1 MRKKAVAGMEP
12 GNADNQ
18 ERFMKRLTLLSL
30 AVAASGLAVAAPPKV
45 DLARGEQIA
54 KTVCASCHADDGNS
68 GIAMYPRLAA
78 QDADYI
84 ILETHLIKDSKRTT
98 GAAVSMMPLV
108 QGLSD
113 ADIRDVA
120 AYFQK
125 QFPKAGETNPKENAE
140 LGSRIFRGGLADKK
154 IPACMS
160 CHGPN
165 GAGMPG
171 GSTAKDGIVAYPR
184 LGGQH
189 KAYVVEQLQAYQ
201 KGQRSNPI
209 MMDIAKRMSA
219 DEMNAVA
226 NFIQG
231 LH

>member
-1 MRKKAVAGMEP
+1 
-12 GNADNQ
+12 
-18 ERFMKRLTLLSL
+18 MKRLTLLSL
-30 AVAASGLAVAAPPKV
+30 AVAVSGLAAAQPKADV
-45 DLARGEQIA
+45 ARGEQIA
-54 KTVCASCHADDGNS
+54 NTVCAACHAADGNS

-78 QDADYI
+78 QDAEYI
-84 ILETHLIKDSKRTT
+84 ILETHLIKDGKRTT
-98 GAAVSMMPLV
+98 GAAGTMMPLV
-108 QGLSD
+108 QSLSD
-113 ADIRDVA
+113 DDIRNVA

-125 QFPKAGETNPKENAE
+125 QQPKAGEANPKENPE
-140 LGSRIFRGGLADKK
+140 LGARIFRGGLADKK
-154 IPACMS
+154 LPACMS

-189 KAYVVEQLQAYQ
+189 KAYVVEQLKAYQ
-201 KGQRSNPI
+201 SGQRTNPI
-209 MMDIAKRMSA
+209 MVDIAKRMSA